1 MRPPFPRQHATFVR
15 HPEAKAWIIEGEDAR
30 HGILGDF
37 FQESFVR
44 TAIKAA
50 IAIVVSN
57 DVPKGW
63 VLACAQPW
71 PSCICLGRQNRT
83 ANQSRQPFR
92 LASSTAQ
99 V

>member
-63 VLACAQPW
+63 VLAWRDP
-71 PSCICLGRQNRT
+71 G
-83 ANQSRQPFR
+83 R
-92 LASSTAQ
+92 LAFALGVKIALPINLGSRFG
-99 V
+99 